1 MSAFAKSSDE
11 LDLTAFA
18 TLLED
23 VEAGVKAVDASEKEL
38 KSSLRGYK
46 VAKTDGE
53 KKKAKESAKSAHT
66 TLEKDKKNLDDV
78 LVAGSKKTGLSKK
91 SLTLQAKDYIKGKNS
106 ALVEKIFKC
115 QQTISLCFVLDA
127 TGSMHAEY
135 LLSGVKT
142 TIRSMIGKLQRS
154 MEHMQIELACVVY
167 RDVGDTDRFEIHDFS
182 TSITAFEQFLN
193 KVKAG
198 GGSDQCEDVIGGL
211 AKAAEMN
218 FRCANKIVILCG
230 DAPCHGS
237 QYHDGC
243 GDRFPSGDFP
253 GEQDGQSILTK
264 LDQKGIQI
272 CFLKCNSTTDK
283 MIAKFK
289 QWMPLLDDENEIDVE
304 NVKSIP
310 DCVRNSVMG
319 SIRKSVAATGTTLRG
334 KHIIPDK
341 SLDAILETSEDTGE
355 DPEEDGT
362 TGLTAAK
369 EPTAS
374 SLCVDDDESIDQLC
388 EKFRLKGVA
397 SKLKNLGATTAED
410 LVDFNDEDFEHLDLQ
425 VLEKRRF
432 QKLLNCIRIP

>member
-1 MSAFAKSSDE
+1 
-11 LDLTAFA
+11 
-18 TLLED
+18 
-23 VEAGVKAVDASEKEL
+23 
-38 KSSLRGYK
+38 
-46 VAKTDGE
+46 
-53 KKKAKESAKSAHT
+53 
-66 TLEKDKKNLDDV
+66 
-78 LVAGSKKTGLSKK
+78 
-91 SLTLQAKDYIKGKNS
+91 
-106 ALVEKIFKC
+106 
-115 QQTISLCFVLDA
+115 
-127 TGSMHAEY
+127 
-135 LLSGVKT
+135 
-142 TIRSMIGKLQRS
+142 
-154 MEHMQIELACVVY
+154 
-167 RDVGDTDRFEIHDFS
+167 
-182 TSITAFEQFLN
+182 
-193 KVKAG
+193 
-198 GGSDQCEDVIGGL
+198 
-211 AKAAEMN
+211 
-218 FRCANKIVILCG
+218 
-230 DAPCHGS
+230 
-237 QYHDGC
+237 
-243 GDRFPSGDFP
+243 
-253 GEQDGQSILTK
+253 
-264 LDQKGIQI
+264 
-272 CFLKCNSTTDK
+272 